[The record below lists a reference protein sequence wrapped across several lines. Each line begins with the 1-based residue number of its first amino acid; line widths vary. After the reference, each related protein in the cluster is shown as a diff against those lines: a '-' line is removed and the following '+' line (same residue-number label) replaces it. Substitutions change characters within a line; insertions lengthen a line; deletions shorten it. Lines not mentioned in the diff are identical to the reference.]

1 MSRMVASLAV
11 VLVGPAAF
19 LLASTADASPAPVL
33 AAVAVATVVAL
44 IGLTC
49 VVATAAPTALA
60 LRSSTPD
67 EPIPFLA
74 ARVTDPLHHP
84 LRPRAPGLA

>member
-1 MSRMVASLAV
+1 MSPMAATFALIMGGPVA
-11 VLVGPAAF
+11 F
-19 LLASTADASPAPVL
+19 MFASTAEASPGPLL
-33 AAVAVATVVAL
+33 AALAVATVVAL
-44 IGLTC
+44 IGLGC
-49 VVATAAPTALA
+49 GVSRVVPTALA
-60 LRSSTPD
+60 LRSGAPE